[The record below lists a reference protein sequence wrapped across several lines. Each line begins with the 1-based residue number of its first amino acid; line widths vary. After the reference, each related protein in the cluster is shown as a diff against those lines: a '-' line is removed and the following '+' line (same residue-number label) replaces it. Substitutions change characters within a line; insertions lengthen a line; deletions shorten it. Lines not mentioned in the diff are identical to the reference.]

1 MRDTRFDERLGR
13 ESERARARAKE
24 PRKKQREST
33 YAACD
38 EGRRLRVPAGDG
50 EVVVAVQRLHFARF
64 AVLSAT
70 AGPRARTH
78 ANPLREMSRFFSEFE
93 RTRADSS
100 SGIEEANARTRR
112 GISWARA

>member
-33 YAACD
+33 YAARD

-64 AVLSAT
+64 AVLKRHR
-70 AGPRARTH
+70 PRAHARESSAWNQPILH
-78 ANPLREMSRFFSEFE
+78 ANSSEFE
-93 RTRADSS
+93 WILSS
-100 SGIEEANARTRR
+100 D
-112 GISWARA
+112 